1 MLCSAGWISV
11 HNDYMHLADYTRAH
25 ARVEDMDRRRVNFR
39 TCTKIYA
46 NASTPTSSP
55 LATTTSANDL
65 HYIELNYNDPN
76 NYAKLYDNAKIY
88 VEFYVANDIAKVYIN
103 MIFID
108 ILVNTAVAAYDTK
121 TPPPPQNRC
130 HRRATT
136 KNPPPPQT
144 RCRRRTTTK
153 PAAVAEPLPP
163 PRYDKNPPPPR
174 TT

>member
-65 HYIELNYNDPN
+65 HYIDLNYNDPN
-76 NYAKLYDNAKIY
+76 NYAKLYDNTKIY
-88 VEFYVANDIAKVYIN
+88 VELPFLHPIPPQATCFYMFATSPISRAIPR
-103 MIFID
+103 
-108 ILVNTAVAAYDTK
+108 DTK
-121 TPPPPQNRC
+121 RKS
-130 HRRATT
+130 RIWMSFVVV
-136 KNPPPPQT
+136 
-144 RCRRRTTTK
+144 RRR
-153 PAAVAEPLPP
+153 VLSP
-163 PRYDKNPPPPR
+163 PRYDKTR
-174 TT
+174 RRITAAAAAL